1 MKTLPIVNFADQ
13 NFPPTNVEGIPG
25 HCTFESK
32 QNWTLPPRAGPQAEA
47 KQLRQLNAPIPN
59 GRIFSGRLLITAMGK
74 PQPIAP
80 SAKPNTTKYN
90 TRLKFVIAKGSK
102 KVTTHSTPVAIE

>member
-1 MKTLPIVNFADQ
+1 MLRG
-13 NFPPTNVEGIPG
+13 FPATV
-25 HCTFESK
+25 HLKSK

-47 KQLRQLNAPIPN
+47 KQLRQLYAPIPN

-80 SAKPNTTKYN
+80 SAKPNTTKYI